1 MSFIP
6 RNDRSVFGR
15 WWHEVDHTLI
25 QLMLIFIVFG
35 WIIMFT
41 GSVHEAQQSDFLV
54 LKFSARKAAFA
65 LTGIG
70 LMFGASFIPPTLLP
84 RLVWVGYTLALG
96 LLASLLVLGLE
107 QDGGTRWLHIPG
119 LPFYPQPTE
128 FAKPFLVLALALC
141 FARARTWGFAR
152 AWAAAT
158 AVFACVAVLIY
169 IQRDVSQTA
178 FVTLIFL
185 VMAFMA
191 GVSWPWVL
199 TLTGIGA
206 TAGMAA
212 YHSVGH
218 FRDRVDNFWAR
229 LWGHDGDRYDQL
241 DMVEAAFR
249 NGGLQGLGLGEGD
262 LKTKIP
268 AGVNDM
274 TLAIIGEELGMIGV
288 LAVFALI
295 LVLWARTQRR
305 VANMTEDF
313 PRLAATGL
321 AFLLVGQAL
330 IHIFYTLGL
339 LPPTGITLPFFSD
352 GGSSLIA
359 SALTVGLLLSLTRQ
373 RGPRR

>member
-1 MSFIP
+1 MSFVP
-6 RNDRSVFGR
+6 RNDRSIFGR

-25 QLMLIFIVFG
+25 QLMLIFIFFG

-41 GSVHEAQQSDFLV
+41 GSVHEAQQSDVLV

-65 LTGIG
+65 LAGIV
-70 LMFGASFIPPTLLP
+70 LMFGVSFISPALMP
-84 RLVWVGYTLALG
+84 RLVWVGYALALV

-128 FAKPFLVLALALC
+128 FAKPLLVLALALS
-141 FARARTWGFAR
+141 FARARAWGFAR
-152 AWAAAT
+152 AWAVAT
-158 AVFACVAVLIY
+158 AAFACVAILIY

-185 VMAFMA
+185 VMAFIA
-191 GVSWPWVL
+191 GLSWPWVMM
-199 TLTGIGA
+199 LTGIGV
-206 TAGMAA
+206 TAGLAA
-212 YHSVGH
+212 YHTVGH
-218 FRDRVDNFWAR
+218 FRDRVNNFWAR
-229 LWGHDGDRYDQL
+229 LRGQDGDQYDQL

-249 NGGLQGLGLGEGD
+249 NGGFEGLGLGEGD
-262 LKTKIP
+262 LKSQIP
-268 AGVNDM
+268 SGVNDM

-288 LAVFALI
+288 LAVFTLI
-295 LVLWARTQRR
+295 LVLWVRTQRR
-305 VANMTEDF
+305 VSNMTEDF

-321 AFLLVGQAL
+321 AFLIVGQAL